1 MHVGDR
7 GPFGR
12 ERREQ
17 VRSDGNVNININGVG
32 YVARNERFIVFVVD
46 RPCDSR
52 FSNATLP

>member
-17 VRSDGNVNININGVG
+17 VRSDGNVNINGVG
-32 YVARNERFIVFVVD
+32 YAAWNERFIVFVVD